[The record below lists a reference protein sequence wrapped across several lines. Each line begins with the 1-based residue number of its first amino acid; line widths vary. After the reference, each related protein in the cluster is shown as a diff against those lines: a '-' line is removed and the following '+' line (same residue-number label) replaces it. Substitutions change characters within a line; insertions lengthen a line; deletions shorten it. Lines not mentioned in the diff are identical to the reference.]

1 MNDEERLKL
10 DQMLKDNNVENM
22 TDKIRELRHS
32 KKILEDVRSMIE
44 IKRKYARLA
53 KTNPKQFETM
63 IVKRCNFL
71 FTKYTN
77 IYNRLYKDQLDLEIL
92 MKLINVLRNIEE
104 GVMDQHEG
112 SVTVGKILKEMYI
125 DSALKQE
132 DQRKKRDKTTT
143 VKAKGPKHKITWQE
157 FIAMES
163 DN

>member
-32 KKILEDVRSMIE
+32 KKILEDVQSMIE

-77 IYNRLYKDQLDLEIL
+77 IYNRLYKDRSF
-92 MKLINVLRNIEE
+92 NVNL
-104 GVMDQHEG
+104 
-112 SVTVGKILKEMYI
+112 L
-125 DSALKQE
+125 
-132 DQRKKRDKTTT
+132 
-143 VKAKGPKHKITWQE
+143 
-157 FIAMES
+157 
-163 DN
+163 

>member
-32 KKILEDVRSMIE
+32 KKILEDVQSMIE

-77 IYNRLYKDQLDLEIL
+77 IYNRLYKDQLDLDIL

>member
-1 MNDEERLKL
+1 
-10 DQMLKDNNVENM
+10 
-22 TDKIRELRHS
+22 
-32 KKILEDVRSMIE
+32 MIE

-77 IYNRLYKDQLDLEIL
+77 IYNRLYKDQLDLDIL